1 LLQIG
6 NKMKNLYTT
15 IIVIGI
21 LAEIILVVFFDK
33 KIAVNGPVI
42 FWAIG
47 LLGILHYGVN
57 IFKLSDSVKKT
68 KPELYKKYSFGIMI
82 TRSALSDNEFLNTLN
97 EDEQKVIENNKIIF
111 KYLYLCSVL
120 FAVSAILAVFM

>member
-1 LLQIG
+1 
-6 NKMKNLYTT
+6 MKKLYNT

-21 LAEIILVVFFDK
+21 IAEIILTIFFDK
-33 KIAVNGPVI
+33 KIAAYGPGI

-47 LLGILHYGVN
+47 LFGILNYVAN

-68 KPELYKKYSFGIMI
+68 KPELYKKHSFGIMI
-82 TRSALSDNEFLNTLN
+82 TRNALSDNEFLNALN

-111 KYLYLCSVL
+111 KYLFLCFGL
-120 FAVSAILAVFM
+120 FAISTILIVLKH